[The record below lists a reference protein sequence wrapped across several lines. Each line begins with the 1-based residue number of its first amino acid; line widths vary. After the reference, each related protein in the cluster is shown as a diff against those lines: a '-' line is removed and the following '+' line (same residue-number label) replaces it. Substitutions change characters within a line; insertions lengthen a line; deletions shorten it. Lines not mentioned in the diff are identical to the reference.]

1 MVFNKLLYLVLQL
14 IIYYEIYNYNSNNY
28 HRVCSINNNLYK
40 LKKKLY
46 DNNKKEL
53 RNIFNGIKKL
63 EKDLN
68 LNLILNNLK
77 K

>member
-14 IIYYEIYNYNSNNY
+14 IIYYEIYNYNSNSY
-28 HRVCSINNNLYK
+28 QRVCAINNNLYK

-46 DNNKKEL
+46 DNNEKEL

-68 LNLILNNLK
+68 LNSYYNEK